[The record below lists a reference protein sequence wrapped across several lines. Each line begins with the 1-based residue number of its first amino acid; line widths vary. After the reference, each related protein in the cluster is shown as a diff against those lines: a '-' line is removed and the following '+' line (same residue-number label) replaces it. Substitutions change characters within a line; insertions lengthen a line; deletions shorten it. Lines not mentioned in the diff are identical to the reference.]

1 MSSAR
6 GDQASIAYFE
16 RGSGPPLLLVHGLM
30 ITGDMFE
37 PVVGEFVE
45 RHRVIAPDL
54 RGDGRS
60 RNLPGPYSVEC
71 LAGDLPRLLDRLGV
85 ASTAVLGYSHGGAVA
100 LELALDEPARC
111 DRLILACS
119 YAFNMATMR
128 EQIEG
133 RLAPFLI
140 KAIGMRRFATLVM
153 SLGLKRVESRRA
165 QRAHD
170 LVADQDSAKMVEA
183 WRAAMAFDARARL
196 SEVRCPTLIVAGAR
210 DRAIPS
216 HHAHMLRDGIPNS
229 RLVVV
234 EDADHAL
241 LWTHPMEL
249 VRIVEGF
256 LAKTGGS

>member
-1 MSSAR
+1 MSSAQ

-30 ITGDMFE
+30 IAGDMFE

-54 RGDGRS
+54 RGHGRS
-60 RNLPGPYSVEC
+60 RSLPGPYSVEC
-71 LAGDLPRLLDRLGV
+71 LAGDLSRLLDRLGV
-85 ASTAVLGYSHGGAVA
+85 ASTTVLGYSHGGAVA
-100 LELALDEPARC
+100 LELALDDPKRC

-119 YAFNMATMR
+119 YAFNMATLR
-128 EQIEG
+128 ERIEG

-140 KAIGMRRFATLVM
+140 KAIGMRRFARLVM

-165 QRAHD
+165 QRALD

-183 WRAAMAFDARARL
+183 WRAAMAFDARPRL
-196 SEVRCPTLIVAGAR
+196 SEIRCPTLIVAGAK

-234 EDADHAL
+234 ENADHAL

-256 LAKTGGS
+256 IGD